1 MNFKKLVQE
10 ILAEKGKIKN
20 VYFVACGGSLVDLY
34 PGHYFL
40 QAESATLYSTW
51 LTAKEFVVSPPKRL
65 GKNSLVIAL
74 SHGGNTPE
82 VIEAISL
89 GKKYHASIITLTHNK
104 ESKCV
109 DKDCHSIV
117 YDWNFEINEKE
128 KPQGIILSILNELLA
143 QQEENYG
150 LYEDIKSGLENIDK
164 IVKTAVNKVKNQT
177 WLFAEKYWN
186 EPFLY
191 IMASGASYS
200 QAYGFAICSL
210 QEMQWMDCC
219 YLNSGEY
226 FHGPFEVTDEG
237 HLYILLM
244 SKGKNRVMDERALKF
259 LKKYGKKYEVIDAEK
274 LGMGEIKDSC
284 VEYFNPILFY
294 AMSVAYR
301 TALQNKR
308 NHPLDMRRY
317 MGVVEY

>member
-1 MNFKKLVQE
+1 MNLNKLIKE
-10 ILAEKGKIKN
+10 ILSKKEKIEN
-20 VYFVACGGSLVDLY
+20 VYFIACGGSLVDLY
-34 PGHYFL
+34 PGYYFL
-40 QAESATLYSTW
+40 QAESSSLYPVW
-51 LTAKEFVVSPPKRL
+51 VTAKELVTCPPKRL
-65 GKNSLVIAL
+65 GKNSLIIAL

-82 VIEAISL
+82 VIEAILL
-89 GKKYHASIITLTHNK
+89 GKEYGASIITLTHNK
-104 ESKCV
+104 NSKCA
-109 DKDCHSIV
+109 DENYNPIV
-117 YDWNFEINEKE
+117 YDWNFEVNEKE
-128 KPQGIILSILNELLA
+128 KPQGVVLSILNELLHE
-143 QQEENYG
+143 QEKDYK
-150 LYEDIKSGLENIDK
+150 LYDDINLGLEKIDE

-226 FHGPFEVTDEG
+226 FHGPFEVTDEE

-244 SKGKNRVMDERALKF
+244 SSGKNRVMDERALKF
-259 LKKYGKKYEVIDAEK
+259 LKKYGKKYEVIDAEN
-274 LGMGEIKDSC
+274 LGINEIKSSC

-294 AMSVAYR
+294 AMTVAYR